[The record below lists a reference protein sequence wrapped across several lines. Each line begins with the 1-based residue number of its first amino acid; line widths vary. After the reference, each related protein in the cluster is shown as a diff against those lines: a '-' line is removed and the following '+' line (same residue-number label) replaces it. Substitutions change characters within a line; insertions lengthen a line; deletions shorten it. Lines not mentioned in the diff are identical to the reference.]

1 MNLTMEYRRVPFGEV
16 GGNFFDYK
24 KNCIYE
30 LIDKQYTSTVIKDRR
45 KAGVDKVFELCREY
59 VKSGCSFRLVMKV
72 LDKKLQMVMNS
83 NNQREIEDILK
94 LSTPQYLKNGFV
106 VTSKYHIPEEELLLL
121 MMANKMGN
129 LKGVAKERF
138 ICLYNAFVKTGK
150 PIEEVLEGEDEL

>member
-24 KNCIYE
+24 KNCIHE
-30 LIDKQYTSTVIKDRR
+30 LIDKQYTSAVIKDWR

-94 LSTPQYLKNGFV
+94 LSTPQYLKNGFA

-129 LKGVAKERF
+129 LKGVAKDRF
-138 ICLYNAFVKTGK
+138 ICLYKTFVQTGK
-150 PIEEVLEGEDEL
+150 SIEEVLEEEDEL